1 LTPKTTKVILKS
13 INQKN
18 IKSGRVKMEKKE
30 KKGEFD
36 EKKKSYVK
44 KKK

>member
-1 LTPKTTKVILKS
+1 MTTQVILKS

-18 IKSGRVKMEKKE
+18 IKSGHVKMEKKE

-36 EKKKSYVK
+36 EKKTENVK
-44 KKK
+44 KEK